1 MTRNTIYL
9 AMRLEWGSS
18 ISEIVEF
25 ADGKIFYADANTQ
38 ELQYYI
44 GRSVIETLEIGDT
57 ILKNTETG
65 EVKIR

>member
-1 MTRNTIYL
+1 MARNTVYL

-25 ADGKIFYADANTQ
+25 ADGKIFYADKNTQ
-38 ELQYYI
+38 DLQYYI

-65 EVKIR
+65 EVMIR

>member
-1 MTRNTIYL
+1 MARNTVYL

-18 ISEIVEF
+18 IREIVEF